1 MATPLTPAQQLE
13 LVDTIL
19 HLRADD
25 ASLKQNSLLTKLKE
39 TRDPNK
45 RHILAKTR
53 ARVSAGGHVEVHH
66 LIEWYHPKHENLHG
80 NRGVD
85 KAKSGVNTCFVNT
98 WLKPGVNIVNTSPKT
113 SVNILVL
120 TPC

>member
-39 TRDPNK
+39 DTRWTKLTISQVK
-45 RHILAKTR
+45 RAT
-53 ARVSAGGHVEVHH
+53 S
-66 LIEWYHPKHENLHG
+66 
-80 NRGVD
+80 
-85 KAKSGVNTCFVNT
+85 KANEQQERTAPACLLRSFTGDTDQFT
-98 WLKPGVNIVNTSPKT
+98 E
-113 SVNILVL
+113 VL
-120 TPC
+120 TKFGEIHA